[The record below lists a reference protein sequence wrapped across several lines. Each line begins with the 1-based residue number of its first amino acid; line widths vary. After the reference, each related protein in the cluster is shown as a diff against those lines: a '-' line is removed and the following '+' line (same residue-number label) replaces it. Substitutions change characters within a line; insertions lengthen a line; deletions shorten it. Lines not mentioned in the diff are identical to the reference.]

1 MRAHAALAAPLALLV
16 QAQPVPEALTAHL
29 KATPL
34 LHADFVQTRRLAAL
48 SRPLKSS
55 GNLVVSR
62 ELGVLWRMEKPLR
75 LTVALGPKGVAEVD
89 AQGNRKLQTAKDNAM
104 AARMAGIMKSL
115 LEGRWSGLEELFT
128 VKGQGG
134 PEAWTILLEPRPQTA
149 AFIKGVR
156 IRGGA
161 FVETIHVDE
170 PSGDTTDI
178 QFLRFNPGAPLTA
191 EERRL
196 LAFE

>member
-1 MRAHAALAAPLALLV
+1 MRAAAVLAAPVAFAAL
-16 QAQPVPEALTAHL
+16 AQPVPDALTAHL

-34 LHADFVQTRRLAAL
+34 LHAEFQQTRRLKAL

-55 GNLVVSR
+55 GRLVVSR
-62 ELGVLWRMEKPLR
+62 EMGVLWRMDKPMA
-75 LTVALGPKGVAEVD
+75 LTIVLGPKGIAEVD
-89 AQGNRKLQTAKDNAM
+89 AQGRRRMQGAKENAM
-104 AARMAGIMKSL
+104 ATRMAGIMKSL
-115 LEGRWSGLEELFT
+115 LEGRWSGLEELFA

-149 AFIKGVR
+149 AFIKSVR

-161 FVETIHVDE
+161 FVETIQVEE
-170 PSGDTTDI
+170 PAGDTTDI
-178 QFLRFNPGAPLTA
+178 RFQAFQPGAPLTE